1 MNFIKKIRGY
11 DALEAEVKDLR
22 DIRIDLLEKRNAAMS
37 RTIKMQKALYTWLDK
52 LSQTK
57 LDGGPHDS
65 GALYTLMILS
75 SLGTN
80 ALMPGLKHPSVYGVM
95 GANAA
100 HYTGLLNN
108 LVEVSPDENHADY
121 LLYLTLGN
129 REVLDEQGAI
139 RPTIQPLI
147 SIMRWAQVVNFEVKI
162 DNLLNCPS
170 YLNMAD
176 HIRASSRSDFER
188 CWSDFKEFWGLKGK
202 EYRHLK
208 KVVKRTT
215 GSTALELFTAIFCN
229 INATSS
235 LLV

>member
-11 DALEAEVKDLR
+11 DALVAAIKDLR
-22 DIRIDLLEKRNAAMS
+22 DIRLDLLEKRNAAMS
-37 RTIKMQKALYTWLDK
+37 RTIKMQKTLYTWLDK

-75 SLGTN
+75 SLGPT
-80 ALMPGLKHPSVYGVM
+80 ALMPDLKLPSVYGVM
-95 GANAA
+95 GANTTN
-100 HYTGLLNN
+100 YTGVLND

-129 REVLDEQGAI
+129 REVLDEQGAVK
-139 RPTIQPLI
+139 PTIQPLI

-170 YLNMAD
+170 YLDMAD
-176 HIRASSRSDFER
+176 HIRASSRSDFES